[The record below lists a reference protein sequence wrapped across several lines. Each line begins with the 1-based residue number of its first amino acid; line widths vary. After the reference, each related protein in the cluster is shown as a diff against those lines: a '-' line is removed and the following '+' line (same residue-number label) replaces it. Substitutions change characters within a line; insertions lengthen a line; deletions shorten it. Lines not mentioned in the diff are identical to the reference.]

1 MIKLLFFVI
10 VILTLMNF
18 FWYFLYRRI
27 SRKLAVSEEKAD
39 RYFEYCKAVDR
50 ENTKLR
56 EEMKI
61 KSKNE
66 RKANEKIDSL
76 HSGDLSADDI
86 LPK

>member
-1 MIKLLFFVI
+1 MIKPLFFTI

-18 FWYFLYRRI
+18 FWYFLYKRI
-27 SRKLAVSEEKAD
+27 SRKLAESEEKAD

-61 KSKNE
+61 KSENE
-66 RKANEKIDSL
+66 REANEKIDSL
-76 HSGDLSADDI
+76 HAGDLSADDI